1 MWKVN
6 LGEPKRISGCL
17 SSSLGSVTYK
27 RIGCIPRE
35 ARYPHYEH
43 YVASRHAG
51 RTSSSSILT
60 PESNDKCPG
69 FLNPRSYNVHA
80 GCASYSSA
88 CFRLTESTLQPACFF
103 SYSCRVEIHIIR
115 KLPLSCLALADPF
128 PASWMRQILAACS
141 ASKQAS
147 KLIYPV
153 KHSQTIL
160 SPADGDIPCTSRSV
174 PFVKRLERSWTF
186 IKEIKL
192 FFQRPYC
199 LKSAQRFQLLLAHGQ
214 KHSPTT
220 CIQLF
225 SGHQVF

>member
-1 MWKVN
+1 MPVLARACLCMDSCNALQDPNAALSLATKRRGFRSGSMWKVN

-88 CFRLTESTLQPACFF
+88 CFRLRCLSESTLQPACFF
-103 SYSCRVEIHIIR
+103 SYSCIVEIHISS

-141 ASKQAS
+141 ASKQAH
-147 KLIYPV
+147 L
-153 KHSQTIL
+153 HCQTFPDD
-160 SPADGDIPCTSRSV
+160 SEPR
-174 PFVKRLERSWTF
+174 
-186 IKEIKL
+186 
-192 FFQRPYC
+192 
-199 LKSAQRFQLLLAHGQ
+199 
-214 KHSPTT
+214 
-220 CIQLF
+220 
-225 SGHQVF
+225 